1 MKLKDMLK
9 IWIIICNLL
18 FSMVEYG
25 YATDKSYY
33 FDSVNNELFGT
44 GEFSEYDEV
53 SFHTNIHRQWVDY

>member
-1 MKLKDMLK
+1 MLK

-18 FSMVEYG
+18 FFMVEYG

-44 GEFSEYDEV
+44 GEFTEYDEV
-53 SFHTNIHRQWVDY
+53 IFNINIHRNLIIFGHQIS